1 MTMKPI
7 PIPTAVMLLAASLLA
22 APATPQAATVV
33 SGTAPKEPP
42 LPRLMTVRSINSLP
56 AARPDATIPY
66 GQAESQFAE
75 LYLPKAD
82 PEQPDALRPVI
93 VLIHGGC
100 WQKAVAG
107 LELVRP
113 AAGAFMETGYAVW
126 SITYRRI
133 DEEGGGYPGTFLDV
147 ANAIDQLRDLAEE
160 HRLDLN
166 RVLFWGHSAGGHL
179 ALWAAGR
186 HKLAPSSPMFMD
198 NPLRPRG
205 VLSVGGF
212 GSLAEWERPIRDICG
227 EDSVPKL
234 APATMV
240 QEDGTEVERTDAV
253 RFADTS
259 PDKLLPLGTSI
270 VMLHGVF
277 DQVAYPA
284 MGLDFAQEARK
295 AGDKIQVQVAP
306 VSGHFEPIAPGT
318 PAFAQGLAAV
328 NRLAR

>member
-1 MTMKPI
+1 MALTPLR
-7 PIPTAVMLLAASLLA
+7 TTVALLAAGLLA
-22 APATPQAATVV
+22 APAIPQAATVV

-42 LPRLMTVRSINSLP
+42 LPRLMTVRSITSLP
-56 AARPDATIPY
+56 AARPDDTIRY
-66 GQAESQFAE
+66 GDAESQFAE
-75 LYLPKAD
+75 LYLPRAKPD
-82 PEQPDALRPVI
+82 EPDALRPVV

-113 AAGAFMETGYAVW
+113 AAGAFVEAGYAVW

-133 DEEGGGYPGTFLDV
+133 DEEGGGYPGTFQDV
-147 ANAIDQLRDLAEE
+147 AHAVDSLRDLAET

-166 RVLFWGHSAGGHL
+166 RVVFWGHSAGGHL

-186 HKLAPSSPMFMD
+186 HKLAAGSPMFME

-205 VLSVGGF
+205 VVSVGGF

-227 EDSVPKL
+227 DDSVPKL
-234 APATMV
+234 APAMML
-240 QEDGTEVERTDAV
+240 QEDGTEVERADAV

-259 PDKLLPLGTSI
+259 PDRLLPLGTSI

-284 MGLDFAQEARK
+284 MGLDFALDARK
-295 AGDKIQVQVAP
+295 AGDRVQVQVAP